1 MSKTVFTQ
9 VGHTLGGLISFIEM
23 GQIGLPE
30 IQRPFVWGN
39 AKVRDLFDSMYQ
51 GYPVGYLL
59 FWKNAYKETHKTI
72 GTDPKYKTPELL
84 VVDGQ
89 QRLTSLYA
97 VINKVEVLRK
107 NYDKQYI
114 KIAFN
119 PIEEKFEVCDAAIE
133 RNKAY
138 ISDISILWDKNIH
151 LFQIAEQYLSDIS
164 ESKELTEE
172 EANNIRT
179 AIANVQGLKN
189 FPFTA
194 LELSSDVS
202 EETVSEVFVR
212 INSKGESLKQSDFI
226 LTLMSVFWDQG
237 RKDLEEF
244 CGKARKPSEAN
255 APSPYNHFIHPDPD
269 QMLRVCVGLG
279 FKRARL
285 KYVYSILRGKDLE
298 TEKFSTEL
306 RDKQFDVLKEAQK
319 KTLNL
324 QHWHDFFKAIR
335 LAGFTSRKM
344 ISSNNNLLFSYIL
357 YLMGKIEYGV
367 DPFDL
372 RKTIAKWFFMS
383 AITRRYTSSP
393 ESAMEFDLA
402 HFRDVTAKE
411 QFIGILNSISDSV
424 LTGDYWTITLPT
436 QLATSSSLSPGLFC
450 YYASLNML
458 GAKALWSNLKI
469 TDFDYP
475 DIVANRAPIEKHHL
489 FPFEYLK
496 KIGYTSTRDTNQIA
510 NYALLEW
517 QDNAKISDQ
526 APQEY
531 VPKVEEKFHPEELK
545 KMHYLHALPSDWFL
559 MDYKEFLVKRREL
572 IALVIRDGYHHLS
585 KEIEYEQEQTEIK
598 SEDEILVD
606 GESEIIEYKSTL
618 RINLHT
624 GEKDLKMEHAVL
636 KTIAGF
642 SNTKGGE
649 LFIGVDDSGEP
660 IGLENDKFKTLDNM
674 SLHLVNLIND
684 RIGAVYM
691 FFITISFP
699 EINGIS
705 VMSVNCKPSGREIF
719 LKDGKEQKFYI
730 RTGPSTVE
738 LTGHVMQQFIKQ
750 RFR

>member
-1 MSKTVFTQ
+1 MTKTVFTQ
-9 VGHTLGGLISFIEM
+9 VNHTLGGLISFIEM

-59 FWKNAYKETHKTI
+59 FWKNGFKDAYKTI
-72 GTDPKYKTPELL
+72 GTDSKYQTPELL

-107 NYDKQYI
+107 NYDKEYI

-119 PIEEKFEVCDAAIE
+119 PIEEKFEVCDAAIA

-138 ISDISILWDKNIH
+138 ISDISILWDKNTH
-151 LFQIAEQYLSDIS
+151 LFEIAEQYLSGIS
-164 ESKELTEE
+164 ETKELTQEDT
-172 EANNIRT
+172 NNIRT

-244 CGKARKPSEAN
+244 CGKARKPSETN

-269 QMLRVCVGLG
+269 QMLRVCVSLG

-285 KYVYSILRGKDLE
+285 KYIYSILRGKDLE
-298 TEKFSTEL
+298 TEKYSTEL

-367 DPFDL
+367 EPFDL

-402 HFRDVTAKE
+402 HFRNVTDKK
-411 QFIGILNSISDSV
+411 QFLGILNSISDSV
-424 LTGDYWTITLPT
+424 LTGDFWTVTLPT
-436 QLATSSSLSPGLFC
+436 QLATSSALSPGLFC

-517 QDNAKISDQ
+517 QDNVKISDQ

-531 VPKVEEKFHPEELK
+531 VPSIEVKFSQSELE
-545 KMHYLHALPSDWFL
+545 KMHYLHALPQDWF
-559 MDYKEFLVKRREL
+559 MMEYPTFLVKRRER

-585 KEIEYEQEQTEIK
+585 KEIEYEKEVGETHTAEEI
-598 SEDEILVD
+598 VAQ
-606 GESEIIEYKSTL
+606 GESDNIEFKSTL

-624 GEKDLKMEHAVL
+624 GEKDSKMEHAVL
-636 KTIAGF
+636 KTITGF
-642 SNTKGGE
+642 LNTKGGE
-649 LFIGVDDSGEP
+649 LFVGIDDSGQS
-660 IGLENDKFKTLDNM
+660 IGLENDKFKNLDNM
-674 SLHLVNLIND
+674 SLHLVNLINN

-699 EINGIS
+699 EKDGTH
-705 VMSVNCKPSGREIF
+705 VMSIKCKPSSREIF
-719 LKDGKEQKFYI
+719 LKDGNDHKFYV
-730 RTGPSTVE
+730 RTGPSTIE
-738 LTGHVMQQFIKQ
+738 LTGHEMQQFIEQ